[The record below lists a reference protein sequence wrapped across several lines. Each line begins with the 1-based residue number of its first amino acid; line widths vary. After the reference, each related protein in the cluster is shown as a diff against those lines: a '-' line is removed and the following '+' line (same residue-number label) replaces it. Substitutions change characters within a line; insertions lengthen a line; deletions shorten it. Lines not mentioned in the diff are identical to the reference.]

1 MDIHPF
7 MKLKFKPDISVLPQH
22 THTAYM
28 MVDSA
33 FVQVGKNL
41 SEAMRIFGNG
51 HR

>member
-1 MDIHPF
+1 MF
-7 MKLKFKPDISVLPQH
+7 LFSLS
-22 THTAYM
+22 THTLAAYM

-41 SEAMRIFGNG
+41 SEAMRILGKE